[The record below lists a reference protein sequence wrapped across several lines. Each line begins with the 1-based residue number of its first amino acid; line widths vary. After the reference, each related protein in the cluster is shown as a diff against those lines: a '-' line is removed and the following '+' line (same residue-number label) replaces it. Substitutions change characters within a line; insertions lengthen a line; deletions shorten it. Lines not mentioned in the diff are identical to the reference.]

1 MNRLI
6 SDGER
11 CYGVVVNEFG
21 DVVVD
26 AALIERLESEGVAEL
41 EGGCV
46 CCVGREDLAVALHG
60 LVEREEPPEYILVEL
75 SGLADPVPVAQMLL
89 TTEFRT
95 LLELDGI
102 VAVADARNLERTVED
117 SPEGRAQLAYTS
129 VVVLNKTD
137 LADDATLSLA
147 RDVVAEINPLAPLVP
162 ASHARVSRPAVIGL
176 DAFENGPAP
185 VGRPAAHDPAVRSF
199 TLHSEAPQRQD
210 RWAGFRNGLLL
221 RRPASVYRTEG
232 LLYFEGAQEPYVFQS
247 VRGICSLESARGPA
261 LPGDPDGASRLVV
274 IGASL
279 DEERYHRAFARLS
292 GDPAA
297 HG

>member
-1 MNRLI
+1 VNRLI

-21 DVVVD
+21 DVGVD

-102 VAVADARNLERTVED
+102 VAVADARNL
-117 SPEGRAQLAYTS
+117 
-129 VVVLNKTD
+129 
-137 LADDATLSLA
+137 
-147 RDVVAEINPLAPLVP
+147 
-162 ASHARVSRPAVIGL
+162 
-176 DAFENGPAP
+176 
-185 VGRPAAHDPAVRSF
+185 
-199 TLHSEAPQRQD
+199 
-210 RWAGFRNGLLL
+210 
-221 RRPASVYRTEG
+221 
-232 LLYFEGAQEPYVFQS
+232 
-247 VRGICSLESARGPA
+247 
-261 LPGDPDGASRLVV
+261 
-274 IGASL
+274 
-279 DEERYHRAFARLS
+279 
-292 GDPAA
+292 
-297 HG
+297 